1 MPREAS
7 RVGQTEREDSFHSY
21 YWKFDFYSFMCYNI
35 GGIIWKKQIFI
46 DGIET
51 VYTVSDE
58 GVIKNSKTGRVMT
71 INKGNVQ
78 LNVNGKGTGRSVGK
92 IVAEA
97 FLKSQKVLL

>member
-1 MPREAS
+1 ME
-7 RVGQTEREDSFHSY
+7 
-21 YWKFDFYSFMCYNI
+21 
-35 GGIIWKKQIFI
+35 KQIFI

-78 LNVNGKGTGRSVGK
+78 LNVNGKGTDRSVGK

>member
-1 MPREAS
+1 ME
-7 RVGQTEREDSFHSY
+7 
-21 YWKFDFYSFMCYNI
+21 
-35 GGIIWKKQIFI
+35 KQIFI

-78 LNVNGKGTGRSVGK
+78 LNVNGK
-92 IVAEA
+92 
-97 FLKSQKVLL
+97 

>member
-1 MPREAS
+1 
-7 RVGQTEREDSFHSY
+7 
-21 YWKFDFYSFMCYNI
+21 
-35 GGIIWKKQIFI
+35 
-46 DGIET
+46 
-51 VYTVSDE
+51 
-58 GVIKNSKTGRVMT
+58 MT

>member
-1 MPREAS
+1 ME
-7 RVGQTEREDSFHSY
+7 
-21 YWKFDFYSFMCYNI
+21 
-35 GGIIWKKQIFI
+35 KQIFI

-78 LNVNGKGTGRSVGK
+78 LNVNGKGTGRSVG
-92 IVAEA
+92 ENCSRG
-97 FLKSQKVLL
+97 FS